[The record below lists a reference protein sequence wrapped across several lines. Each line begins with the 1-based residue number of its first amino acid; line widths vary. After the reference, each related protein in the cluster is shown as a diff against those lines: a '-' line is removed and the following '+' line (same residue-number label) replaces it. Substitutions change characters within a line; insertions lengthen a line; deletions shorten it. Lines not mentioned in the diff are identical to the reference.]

1 LGIAPNG
8 AWDAHYDDDENYR
21 EIRGFF
27 DEQQTGRS
35 GQPRRRSTGFLL
47 DYILR
52 NSRTVNKT
60 PSKVR
65 EKQTMA

>member
-8 AWDAHYDDDENYR
+8 AWDAYYDDENCR
-21 EIRGFF
+21 EFMKFF

-35 GQPRRRSTGFLL
+35 GQPRLRSTGFLL

-52 NSRTVNKT
+52 NSRIVSKR

-65 EKQTMA
+65 DRQTMA